1 MTKAGV
7 RRVTAS
13 CLTASLLWLAAILAA
28 PHALHAAAGA
38 PVRLGAGTIYLA
50 GRVVCHQRPER
61 SFVAAG
67 HPLPVCAR
75 CTGIYAAVPL
85 ACLLA
90 VAPARRAR
98 TAAVGMGGDAARHPR
113 RGAPTA
119 VSVVVE
125 WITGWTDPG
134 LRAATGAV
142 LGFAGAGLVCASL
155 ASQPEA
161 IRRRAAATPADRL
174 RRLPGKYARLR
185 KLHAP

>member
-1 MTKAGV
+1 MTSAGV
-7 RRVTAS
+7 RRATVT
-13 CLTASLLWLAAILAA
+13 CLVASLFWLAAILAA
-28 PHALHAAAGA
+28 PHALHAEAGA

-90 VAPARRAR
+90 VALPAGRGRRLWAWAGTPR
-98 TAAVGMGGDAARHPR
+98 GILVAALPTAA
-113 RGAPTA
+113 
-119 VSVVVE
+119 SVAVE

-134 LRAATGAV
+134 LRAATGAM

-155 ASQPEA
+155 ASQP
-161 IRRRAAATPADRL
+161 RRSAAA
-174 RRLPGKYARLR
+174 LPPPL
-185 KLHAP
+185 PSE

>member
-1 MTKAGV
+1 MTSAGV
-7 RRVTAS
+7 RRATVT
-13 CLTASLLWLAAILAA
+13 CLVASLFWLAAILAA
-28 PHALHAAAGA
+28 PHALHAAPGA
-38 PVRLGAGTIYLA
+38 PGRLGAGTIYLA

-90 VAPARRAR
+90 VALPGGRARRLWAWAG
-98 TAAVGMGGDAARHPR
+98 TR
-113 RGAPTA
+113 RGVFVAALPTA

-134 LRAATGAV
+134 LRAATGAM
-142 LGFAGAGLVCASL
+142 LGFGGAGLICASL
-155 ASQPEA
+155 ASQSE
-161 IRRRAAATPADRL
+161 RTAAA
-174 RRLPGKYARLR
+174 LPPPLPTA
-185 KLHAP
+185 

>member
-1 MTKAGV
+1 MSAAGV
-7 RRVTAS
+7 RRWTGAF
-13 CLTASLLWLAAILAA
+13 LLASLLWLAAILAA
-28 PHALHAAAGA
+28 PHALHAEAGA

-90 VAPARRAR
+90 IALPAGRGRRLWAW
-98 TAAVGMGGDAARHPR
+98 AATPRGVLIAA
-113 RGAPTA
+113 APTA

-134 LRAATGAV
+134 LRAATGAL

-155 ASQPEA
+155 RLRPEA
-161 IRRRAAATPADRL
+161 STAA
-174 RRLPGKYARLR
+174 LPPPL
-185 KLHAP
+185 PSS

>member
-1 MTKAGV
+1 VTSAGV
-7 RRVTAS
+7 RRATAAG
-13 CLTASLLWLAAILAA
+13 LAASLLWLAAIVAA
-28 PHALHAAAGA
+28 PHALHAAPGA
-38 PVRLGAGTIYLA
+38 PARLSAATIYFA

-75 CTGIYAAVPL
+75 CTGIYAGATL

-90 VAPARRAR
+90 VAVPGGRGRRLWAWMR
-98 TAAVGMGGDAARHPR
+98 TPRGLLAAAL
-113 RGAPTA
+113 PTA

-142 LGFAGAGLVCASL
+142 LGFAGAGLICGSL
-155 ASQPEA
+155 KSQPGPS
-161 IRRRAAATPADRL
+161 AAA
-174 RRLPGKYARLR
+174 LPPPLPSA
-185 KLHAP
+185 